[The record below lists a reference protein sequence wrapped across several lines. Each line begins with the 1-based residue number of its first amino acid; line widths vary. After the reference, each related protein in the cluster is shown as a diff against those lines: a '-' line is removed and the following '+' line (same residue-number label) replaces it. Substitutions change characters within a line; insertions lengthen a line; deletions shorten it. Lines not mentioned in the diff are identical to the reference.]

1 MTKIAVVGGDGIG
14 PEVTEAA
21 VLVMEAAA
29 ARFGVP
35 LSMDRWDLG
44 ADRYLREGV
53 TITDREMDRLTGEH
67 ALALLGALGDPRVP
81 GNEHARDILL
91 GLRRRADLYVNFRP
105 CRLRLPS
112 LCPLKDPGGPV
123 DIVIFRENT
132 EGLYAGLGGRFKPGT
147 RDEIATQESV
157 NTYKGVERIVRAA
170 FDYAAAA
177 GRRRVT
183 LVDKANALVHEGRL
197 WRRVFAE
204 VGSGF
209 PGLEQD
215 AQYVDAAA
223 MEMVRRPARYDVI
236 VASNLFGDIA
246 SDLAAQV
253 AGGLGLAPSANLH
266 PGGWALFEPVHGSAP
281 DIAGT
286 GRANPV
292 GAVACGALIFEHLD
306 QPEAAAAV
314 EDALQA
320 SLRAGVVT
328 PDLNGRAATR
338 EVGDW
343 IAARILEEKHA

>member
-1 MTKIAVVGGDGIG
+1 MTKLAVVGGDGIG

-21 VLVMEAAA
+21 VLVLEAAA
-29 ARFGVP
+29 VRFGVA

-44 ADRYLREGV
+44 AERFLREGV
-53 TITDREMDRLTGEH
+53 TITDREMDRLTSEH

-91 GLRRRADLYVNFRP
+91 GLRRRADLFVNLRP

-147 RDEIATQESV
+147 SDEIATQESV

-170 FDYAAAA
+170 FDYAGSN
-177 GRRRVT
+177 GRERVT
-183 LVDKANALVHEGRL
+183 LVDKANALVHEGCL

-204 VGSGF
+204 VGSRF
-209 PGLEQD
+209 PGVEQEV
-215 AQYVDAAA
+215 QYVDATA

-236 VASNLFGDIA
+236 VTSNLFGDIV

-253 AGGLGLAPSANLH
+253 TGGLGLAPSANLH
-266 PGGWALFEPVHGSAP
+266 PGAWALFEPVHGSAP

-286 GRANPV
+286 GKANPA
-292 GAVACGALIFEHLD
+292 GAIACGGLIFEHLN
-306 QPEAAAAV
+306 QPDAAAAV
-314 EDALQA
+314 ENALLA
-320 SLRAGVVT
+320 SFRAGVAT
-328 PDLNGRAATR
+328 PDLNGRATTH
-338 EVGDW
+338 EVGEW
-343 IAARILEEKHA
+343 VAAHILEEKCA